1 MSIGSSPGG
10 GDPMTLH
17 ITFSEAGAEVL
28 REALRL
34 AGRDGRVIAL
44 PDDLS
49 MGPVGPADPD
59 RRRAWF
65 RDQGI
70 GGPEPFGDVEG
81 FWREASGHG
90 PRRVVWTNRR
100 VAREHA
106 GFLEWLSR
114 NGAGPFALVDLTHR
128 QTPAD
133 GKAMLGVAEPG
144 NLVASGW
151 LEAARPLSAPARREL
166 TDLWARLAAHDAPLR
181 LARDGVLVPALLTA
195 FDEVL
200 MAATSRYWTR
210 LALIIGKVLGEEA
223 RRDEHNA
230 SLGLLEARVAAL
242 VQAGRLQAEGE
253 VRLADGD
260 CQVRRA

>member
-1 MSIGSSPGG
+1 
-10 GDPMTLH
+10 MTLH
-17 ITFSEAGAEVL
+17 ITFSEAGADVL

-34 AGRDGRVIAL
+34 AGRDARVISL

-70 GGPEPFGDVEG
+70 GGSEPFGDIEG
-81 FWREASGHG
+81 FWGEALAAE
-90 PRRVVWTNRR
+90 PLRVVWTNRR
-100 VAREHA
+100 VAWEYA

-128 QTPAD
+128 QTSA
-133 GKAMLGVAEPG
+133 GGRAMLDIAEPG
-144 NLVASGW
+144 DLVASGW
-151 LEAARPLSAPARREL
+151 LEAARPLSAPARRAL
-166 TDLWARLAAHDAPLR
+166 MDLWARLAAHDAPLR
-181 LARDGVLVPALLTA
+181 LARDGVLVPALFTA

-200 MAATSRYWTR
+200 MAATPRYWTR
-210 LALIIGKVLGEEA
+210 LALIVGKVLGEEA
-223 RRDEHNA
+223 RRGEHNA
-230 SLGLLEARVAAL
+230 SPGLLEDRARAL
-242 VQAGRLQAEGE
+242 VRAGRLQAEGE

-260 CQVRRA
+260 CLIRRP